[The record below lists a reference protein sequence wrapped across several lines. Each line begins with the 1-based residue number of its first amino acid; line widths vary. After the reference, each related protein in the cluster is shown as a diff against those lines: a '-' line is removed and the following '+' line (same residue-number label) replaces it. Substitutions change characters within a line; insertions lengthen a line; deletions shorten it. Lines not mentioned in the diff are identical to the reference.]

1 MLRMLSM
8 TAPTDLEQE
17 IRARHAAGAS
27 PKAIARALGVRP
39 AAVIPIVRRAAGER
53 ETAKAQAVY
62 ELKVTLEGMDPPIW
76 RRFRVP
82 CQITLADLHL
92 VLQAVMGWENDHLYE
107 FEVGKR
113 RFGEL
118 SRDGDNRREDA
129 GRIQLRDVAARKGA
143 RLPYLYDFGDSWQH
157 ELIVEKTACPD
168 AEPGKAVCIAGERAC
183 PPEDC
188 GGIWGYAELLDALN
202 DPANPDL
209 EERVEWLEE
218 VHGAFDPEHFEL
230 DAINVWLDHLKLLR
244 PNRVIR

>member
-1 MLRMLSM
+1 M
-8 TAPTDLEQE
+8 TAHADLEQE
-17 IRARHAAGAS
+17 IRARRAAGAS

-53 ETAKAQAVY
+53 EAAKSQAVY
-62 ELKVTLEGMDPPIW
+62 ELKVTLEGVDPSIW

-82 CQITLADLHL
+82 CQITFADLHL

-113 RFGEL
+113 RIGEP
-118 SRDGDNRREDA
+118 SRDNDNRREDA

-143 RLPYLYDFGDSWQH
+143 RLIYVYDFGDDWQH
-157 ELIVEKTACPD
+157 EVIVEATACPA

-188 GGIWGYAELLDALN
+188 GGVWGYAELLDALD
-202 DPANPDL
+202 DPASSEL

-218 VHGAFDPEHFEL
+218 VHGPYDPEHFEL
-230 DAINVWLDHLKLLR
+230 DAINVRLDHLK
-244 PNRVIR
+244 PVA

>member
-1 MLRMLSM
+1 M
-8 TAPTDLEQE
+8 
-17 IRARHAAGAS
+17 
-27 PKAIARALGVRP
+27 IARALGVRP

-53 ETAKAQAVY
+53 EAAKSQAVY
-62 ELKVTLEGMDPPIW
+62 ELKITLEGTDPPIW

-92 VLQAVMGWENDHLYE
+92 VLQAVMGWGNDHLYE

-113 RFGEL
+113 RIGEP
-118 SRDGDNRREDA
+118 SRDDYSRREDA

-143 RLPYLYDFGDSWQH
+143 RLAYLYDFGDDWRH
-157 ELIVEKTACPD
+157 ELIVKEAARPD
-168 AEPGKAVCIAGERAC
+168 VESGKAVCIAGERAC

-188 GGIWGYAELLDALN
+188 GGVWGYAELLDALA
-202 DPANPDL
+202 DPANPDR

-230 DAINVWLDHLKLLR
+230 DEVNVRLDHLQVLR
-244 PNRVIR
+244 PGHLIR

>member
-1 MLRMLSM
+1 MEM
-8 TAPTDLEQE
+8 TAHADLEQE
-17 IRARHAAGAS
+17 IRARRAAGAS

-53 ETAKAQAVY
+53 EAAKSQAVY
-62 ELKVTLEGMDPPIW
+62 ELKVTLEGVDPSIW

-82 CQITLADLHL
+82 CQITFADLHL

-113 RFGEL
+113 RIGEP
-118 SRDGDNRREDA
+118 SRDNDNRREDA

-143 RLPYLYDFGDSWQH
+143 RLIYVYDFGDDWQH
-157 ELIVEKTACPD
+157 EVIVEATACPA

-188 GGIWGYAELLDALN
+188 GGVWGYAELLDALD
-202 DPANPDL
+202 DPASSEL

-218 VHGAFDPEHFEL
+218 VHGPYDPEHFEL
-230 DAINVWLDHLKLLR
+230 DAINVRLDHLK
-244 PNRVIR
+244 PVA